1 MARKAHDVTNAEETY
16 LLRHSM
22 ELSPLRMQRPLVQ
35 PMPARWMEY
44 ARRERT
50 AACWS
55 FRNRRSIF
63 L

>member
-1 MARKAHDVTNAEETY
+1 MAREGSNVTNAEETY

-35 PMPARWMEY
+35 PMPRKVSGVKRAV
-44 ARRERT
+44 
-50 AACWS
+50 
-55 FRNRRSIF
+55 ND

>member
-35 PMPARWMEY
+35 PMPARWVE
-44 ARRERT
+44 
-50 AACWS
+50 
-55 FRNRRSIF
+55 
-63 L
+63 